1 MTQMYSNAR
10 LSKPSSPLKA
20 PRSAVD
26 EFEVGTR
33 RPSYTTF
40 TETTLVPRHRQK
52 TKQLFDASM
61 KATLV
66 YPKPEIYQLD
76 PSIVKFSSLQ
86 RASTA
91 TSTTETPAVPYTPK
105 EHSPPQ
111 LRQAGTVVELSK
123 HRPFA
128 QHVGATHHRYPI
140 DVVGD
145 TLLRQQALLT
155 INNLP
160 SIIARLK
167 DDIGELT
174 QARNGMAGMAGIA
187 PPRKKGTPPS
197 VPPRVGSAAAA
208 AAGRAADALDDFD
221 EEELDEETE
230 KEIKDIERIG
240 KEIERVLLRI
250 GTSQDPLADKDLLAL
265 KRLGVVDQA
274 TLSATQAEAKRIATE
289 ATTAIKVRVAG
300 LKGTPPK
307 IGALS
312 QKKK

>member
-1 MTQMYSNAR
+1 
-10 LSKPSSPLKA
+10 
-20 PRSAVD
+20 
-26 EFEVGTR
+26 
-33 RPSYTTF
+33 
-40 TETTLVPRHRQK
+40 
-52 TKQLFDASM
+52 M

-66 YPKPEIYQLD
+66 YPKPELFQLD
-76 PSIVKFSSLQ
+76 PSIVKFSTLQ
-86 RASTA
+86 RERSAA
-91 TSTTETPAVPYTPK
+91 AAANSTTEIAAVPYSPK
-105 EHSPPQ
+105 EHTQPQ
-111 LRQAGTVVELSK
+111 LQQVGTVVELSK
-123 HRPFA
+123 HRPLV
-128 QHVGATHHRYPI
+128 QQVGATLLRFPI

-167 DDIGELT
+167 GDIGELT
-174 QARNGMAGMAGIA
+174 QARSDMAGMVGIA
-187 PPRKKGTPPS
+187 PPRKKKKPPTI
-197 VPPRVGSAAAA
+197 VKSAAAA
-208 AAGRAADALDDFD
+208 AAGNALDEFDDALDDFD
-221 EEELDEETE
+221 EDDLDEETE

-250 GTSQDPLADKDLLAL
+250 GSGQEPLADKDLLAL

-274 TLSATQAEAKRIATE
+274 TMAATQAEANRLATE
-289 ATTAIKVRVAG
+289 ATSAIKVRVAG

>member
-1 MTQMYSNAR
+1 
-10 LSKPSSPLKA
+10 
-20 PRSAVD
+20 
-26 EFEVGTR
+26 
-33 RPSYTTF
+33 
-40 TETTLVPRHRQK
+40 
-52 TKQLFDASM
+52 M

-76 PSIVKFSSLQ
+76 PSIVKFSTLQ
-86 RASTA
+86 RERSAA
-91 TSTTETPAVPYTPK
+91 AAANSTTEIAAVPYSPK
-105 EHSPPQ
+105 EHSPPK

-123 HRPFA
+123 LRPLV

-145 TLLRQQALLT
+145 TLLRQQALMT

-174 QARNGMAGMAGIA
+174 QARSGMAGIA
-187 PPRKKGTPPS
+187 PPRKKRTPPSVPPS

-208 AAGRAADALDDFD
+208 GNALDDFD
-221 EEELDEETE
+221 EEEQLDEETE

-250 GTSQDPLADKDLLAL
+250 GSGQEPLADKDLLA
-265 KRLGVVDQA
+265 RGHGPGNDGRH
-274 TLSATQAEAKRIATE
+274 TR
-289 ATTAIKVRVAG
+289 
-300 LKGTPPK
+300 
-307 IGALS
+307 
-312 QKKK
+312 

>member
-1 MTQMYSNAR
+1 M
-10 LSKPSSPLKA
+10 
-20 PRSAVD
+20 
-26 EFEVGTR
+26 
-33 RPSYTTF
+33 
-40 TETTLVPRHRQK
+40 
-52 TKQLFDASM
+52 
-61 KATLV
+61 
-66 YPKPEIYQLD
+66 
-76 PSIVKFSSLQ
+76 
-86 RASTA
+86 
-91 TSTTETPAVPYTPK
+91 
-105 EHSPPQ
+105 
-111 LRQAGTVVELSK
+111 
-123 HRPFA
+123 
-128 QHVGATHHRYPI
+128 GATHHRYPI

-174 QARNGMAGMAGIA
+174 QARNGMAGMA
-187 PPRKKGTPPS
+187 PSRKKGTPPSVPPS

-208 AAGRAADALDDFD
+208 GNALDDFD

-250 GTSQDPLADKDLLAL
+250 GTSQEPLADKDLLAL

-274 TLSATQAEAKRIATE
+274 TLSATQGEAKRVATE

-307 IGALS
+307 SGVLG
-312 QKKK
+312 QKK

>member
-10 LSKPSSPLKA
+10 LSKPYSSPLKA

-26 EFEVGTR
+26 EFEVGTH

-40 TETTLVPRHRQK
+40 SENTLVPRHRQK

-86 RASTA
+86 RASTAA

-174 QARNGMAGMAGIA
+174 QARNGMAGMA
-187 PPRKKGTPPS
+187 PSRKKGTPPIT
-197 VPPRVGSAAAA
+197 VKSAAAA
-208 AAGRAADALDDFD
+208 AAGNALDEFDDALDDFD
-221 EEELDEETE
+221 EEELLDEETE

-250 GTSQDPLADKDLLAL
+250 GTSQEPLADKDLLAL

-307 IGALS
+307 SGARG
-312 QKKK
+312 QKK

>member
-26 EFEVGTR
+26 QFEVSTR

-40 TETTLVPRHRQK
+40 SETTLVPRHRQK

-86 RASTA
+86 RATSA

-105 EHSPPQ
+105 EHSPHQ
-111 LRQAGTVVELSK
+111 LGQAGTVVELSK
-123 HRPFA
+123 HHPLV

-174 QARNGMAGMAGIA
+174 QARSGMAGMA
-187 PPRKKGTPPS
+187 PSRKKGTPPSVPPS

-208 AAGRAADALDDFD
+208 GNALDDFD

-307 IGALS
+307 SGSLG
-312 QKKK
+312 QMKK

>member
-26 EFEVGTR
+26 QFEVGTR

-40 TETTLVPRHRQK
+40 SETTLVPRHRQK

-86 RASTA
+86 RASTAA

-174 QARNGMAGMAGIA
+174 QARNGMAGIA
-187 PPRKKGTPPS
+187 PPRKKGT
-197 VPPRVGSAAAA
+197 PRVGSAAAA

-250 GTSQDPLADKDLLAL
+250 GTSQEPLADKDLLAL

-274 TLSATQAEAKRIATE
+274 TLSATQGEAKRVATE

-307 IGALS
+307 SGSLG
-312 QKKK
+312 QMKK

>member
-1 MTQMYSNAR
+1 MRGYRNLTVP
-10 LSKPSSPLKA
+10 SKPPALLPTSSKSAPTA
-20 PRSAVD
+20 PR
-26 EFEVGTR
+26 TQH
-33 RPSYTTF
+33 TTF
-40 TETTLVPRHRQK
+40 SENTLVPRHRQK

-66 YPKPEIYQLD
+66 YPKPELFQLD
-76 PSIVKFSSLQ
+76 PSVVPFSTLQ
-86 RASTA
+86 RATSA
-91 TSTTETPAVPYTPK
+91 TSTTETSEVPYTPK
-105 EHSPPQ
+105 EHNPPK

-123 HRPFA
+123 HRPLV

-174 QARNGMAGMAGIA
+174 QARSDMAGMVSIA
-187 PPRKKGTPPS
+187 PPRKKKTPPTI
-197 VPPRVGSAAAA
+197 VKSAAAA
-208 AAGRAADALDDFD
+208 AAGNALDEFDDALDDFD
-221 EEELDEETE
+221 EDDLDEETE

-250 GTSQDPLADKDLLAL
+250 GSGQEPLADKDLLAL
-265 KRLGVVDQA
+265 KRLGVMDQG
-274 TLSATQAEAKRIATE
+274 TLFSTQAEAKRLATE
-289 ATTAIKVRVAG
+289 ATSAIKVRVAG

>member
-1 MTQMYSNAR
+1 
-10 LSKPSSPLKA
+10 
-20 PRSAVD
+20 
-26 EFEVGTR
+26 
-33 RPSYTTF
+33 
-40 TETTLVPRHRQK
+40 
-52 TKQLFDASM
+52 M

-86 RASTA
+86 RATSA

-174 QARNGMAGMAGIA
+174 QARNGMAGMA
-187 PPRKKGTPPS
+187 PSRKKGTPPIT
-197 VPPRVGSAAAA
+197 VKSAAAA
-208 AAGRAADALDDFD
+208 AAGNALDDFD

-265 KRLGVVDQA
+265 KRLGVVDQGTMA
-274 TLSATQAEAKRIATE
+274 ATQGEAKRLATE
-289 ATTAIKVRVAG
+289 ATNAIKVRVAG
-300 LKGTPPK
+300 LKGKPPK
-307 IGALS
+307 SVALS
-312 QKKK
+312 QKKKK

>member
-1 MTQMYSNAR
+1 MYSNAR
-10 LSKPSSPLKA
+10 LSKPSSPPKV

-26 EFEVGTR
+26 QFEVGTR
-33 RPSYTTF
+33 RPSHTTF
-40 TETTLVPRHRQK
+40 SENTLVPRHRQK

-86 RASTA
+86 RASTAA

-174 QARNGMAGMAGIA
+174 QARNGMAGMA
-187 PPRKKGTPPS
+187 PSRKKGTPPIT
-197 VPPRVGSAAAA
+197 VKSAAAA
-208 AAGRAADALDDFD
+208 AAGNAFDDFD

-274 TLSATQAEAKRIATE
+274 TLSATQGEAKRVATE

-307 IGALS
+307 SGVLG
-312 QKKK
+312 QKK

>member
-26 EFEVGTR
+26 QFEVGTHS
-33 RPSYTTF
+33 PSYTTF
-40 TETTLVPRHRQK
+40 SENTLIPRHRQK

-86 RASTA
+86 RATSA

-145 TLLRQQALLT
+145 TLLRQQALMT

-174 QARNGMAGMAGIA
+174 QARNGMAGMA
-187 PPRKKGTPPS
+187 PSRKKGTPPS
-197 VPPRVGSAAAA
+197 VKSAAAA
-208 AAGRAADALDDFD
+208 AAGRADDALDDFD

-250 GTSQDPLADKDLLAL
+250 GTSQEPLADKDLLAL

-307 IGALS
+307 SGSLG
-312 QKKK
+312 QMKK

>member
-26 EFEVGTR
+26 QFEVGTR

-40 TETTLVPRHRQK
+40 SETTLVPRHRQK

-86 RASTA
+86 RATSA

-174 QARNGMAGMAGIA
+174 QARNGMAGMA
-187 PPRKKGTPPS
+187 PSRKKGTPPIT
-197 VPPRVGSAAAA
+197 VKSAAAA
-208 AAGRAADALDDFD
+208 AAGNALDDFD

-250 GTSQDPLADKDLLAL
+250 GTSQEPLADKDLLAL

-307 IGALS
+307 SGSLG
-312 QKKK
+312 QMKK